1 MKKVIVVVTYE
12 AYVPEDMMVD
22 QLEENVNEVVRN
34 NFEDFR
40 VIAENYHNEDE
51 AEPLF
56 EISDV
61 MVGTE
66 SMISVGG
73 N

>member
-1 MKKVIVVVTYE
+1 MKKIIVIATYE
-12 AYVPEDMMVD
+12 AFVPEDMTVE
-22 QLEENVNEVVRN
+22 QLRENIEEIVKNK
-34 NFEDFR
+34 FTDFT
-40 VIAENYHNEDE
+40 ATAKNYHNEDE

-56 EISDV
+56 QIDDV